1 MNSDIFKSSLLP
13 NKDKIEFVKLVQQ
26 EYKYIDSIKYR
37 PSLTLW
43 QFNIET
49 GELKSAKVTV
59 KEQLVWTSKGNCT
72 KKTRSVIIALLI
84 VLAIF
89 LVEAISYMYYHR
101 METVWYVQM
110 MIALVLSLFVLGGI
124 ILIAFSIESFCS
136 VVSLLQDV
144 SVTALSP
151 R

>member
-1 MNSDIFKSSLLP
+1 MIIHF
-13 NKDKIEFVKLVQQ
+13 I
-26 EYKYIDSIKYR
+26 I
-37 PSLTLW
+37 LW
-43 QFNIET
+43 FT
-49 GELKSAKVTV
+49 
-59 KEQLVWTSKGNCT
+59 
-72 KKTRSVIIALLI
+72 IALLI

-89 LVEAISYMYYHR
+89 LVEAIGYMYYHR

-136 VVSLLQDV
+136 VVGLLQDV